1 MRTNTPTQ
9 ERGEGNLR
17 LVIALALMAYIGYV
31 GVKNVPIYL
40 DVQNLK
46 YDVEEVART
55 NGAQGI
61 ALEKVQPQ
69 VTKLA
74 QKYLL
79 DPKELSVK
87 QSGPNLTVSVSTQ
100 KELDFLFTTYVW
112 HINHAYTGTRL

>member
-61 ALEKVQPQ
+61 TLDKVQPQ

-74 QKYLL
+74 QKYQL

-112 HINHAYTGTRL
+112 QITHAYTGTRL